1 MKSYQILWCDDQGQ
15 NHTTEVSHSENLSE
29 WFWNQSG
36 REHIWEDLC
45 DQIPGYEDCES
56 GGVVNIL
63 PI

>member
-1 MKSYQILWCDDQGQ
+1 MKSYQILWCDDQDQ
-15 NHTTEVSHSENLSE
+15 NHITVVSHQENLAK

-36 REHIWEDLC
+36 REHIWQDLC
-45 DQIPGYEDCES
+45 DQIPGYEDCKS